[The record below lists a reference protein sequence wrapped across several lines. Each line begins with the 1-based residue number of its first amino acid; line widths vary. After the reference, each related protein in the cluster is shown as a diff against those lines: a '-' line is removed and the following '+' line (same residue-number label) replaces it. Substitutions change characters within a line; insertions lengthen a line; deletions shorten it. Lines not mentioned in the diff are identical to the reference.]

1 MGAYFVA
8 LLLIY
13 ADESPPTQA
22 LQAPPIISP
31 HSSQALETQA
41 LQL

>member
-22 LQAPPIISP
+22 LQAP